1 MTYILVGLL
10 QIIQSI
16 FKVYEIKWSY
26 EDQTTKL
33 TTLSFLM
40 AGVWLLTTTIG
51 VNAVLGGDWVMMI
64 VYILSGGIGKILA
77 IRMFKQNKY
86 RTKLF
91 KSLKEYKKD

>member
-1 MTYILVGLL
+1 MTYILVGLF

-51 VNAVLGGDWVMMI
+51 VNAVLGGDWVMMV

-77 IRMFKQNKY
+77 IRMFKQNRY

-91 KSLKEYKKD
+91 KYLKEYKKD